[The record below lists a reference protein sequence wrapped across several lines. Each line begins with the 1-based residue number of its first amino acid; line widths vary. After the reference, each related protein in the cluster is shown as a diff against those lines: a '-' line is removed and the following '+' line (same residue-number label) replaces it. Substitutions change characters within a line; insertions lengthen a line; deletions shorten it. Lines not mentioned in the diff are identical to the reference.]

1 MVNDNLFIE
10 NQSIVWRVALLRTA
24 LLKTVLLGM
33 VLLGITLL
41 RAALLR
47 HFLVPGLA
55 LLILLPLSFV
65 FLLVLIG
72 ILQEIMQ
79 LWRAVLIVGT
89 SLPVH

>member
-24 LLKTVLLGM
+24 LLKTI
-33 VLLGITLL
+33 LLGI
-41 RAALLR
+41 ALLR
-47 HFLVPGLA
+47 HFLVSGLA

-65 FLLVLIG
+65 FLLVLIC

>member
-33 VLLGITLL
+33 VLLGIT
-41 RAALLR
+41 LLR